1 MYHKDTLIQ
10 WKSIFILEILPGQ
23 RFRSEAKWH
32 LIGGATRSTTSS
44 AGSCDLL
51 SWVAGGGCFFTCEDA
66 VFFQGKKPSLWGASL
81 VFVLVCWWWSIFS
94 PSWNWSNGTLRTNRL
109 IILSVFIRWIG
120 ESRIRSKFLQNT
132 DLPFFLI
139 CFFKNQT
146 PFDYAVVWHIWEPVN
161 LTRVF
166 AQKIGWT

>member
-1 MYHKDTLIQ
+1 MKIYLHSGNGSGAAI
-10 WKSIFILEILPGQ
+10 PVRG
-23 RFRSEAKWH
+23 AKWH

-44 AGSCDLL
+44 AGSCHLL
-51 SWVAGGGCFFTCEDA
+51 SWVGGCFFTCEVA
-66 VFFQGKKPSLWGASL
+66 VFEGKKTSLWGASL

-94 PSWNWSNGTLRTNRL
+94 PSWNWSNGTLRTSRL

-120 ESRIRSKFLQNT
+120 ESRIRSKFVQNT

-139 CFFKNQT
+139 CFFHQT
-146 PFDYAVVWHIWEPVN
+146 PFDDASTLVWHIWEPVN

-166 AQKIGWT
+166 AQKMGWT